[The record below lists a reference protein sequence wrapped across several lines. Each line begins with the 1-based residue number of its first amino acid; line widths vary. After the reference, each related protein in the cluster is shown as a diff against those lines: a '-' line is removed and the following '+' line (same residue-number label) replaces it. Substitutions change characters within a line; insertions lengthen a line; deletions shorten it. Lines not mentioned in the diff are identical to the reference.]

1 MNNQTTMRYQTT
13 FEKLVNSAVYE
24 AGRQAKATK
33 RGFTIEKKAIEILKK
48 HPNVAK
54 IETQVFEESV
64 DSFSQIDA
72 VITTKSGSIVYVPI
86 AKDIW
91 IGTSQQDR
99 LQVQYIKL
107 QNGML
112 NSIHY
117 CYLCYTP
124 FSEMLNKKFTNR
136 ARRGIMI
143 QKAVSEL
150 VEAKKLHSID
160 TLWNYLSDV

>member
-1 MNNQTTMRYQTT
+1 MNYQAV
-13 FEKLVNSAVYE
+13 FEKLVDSTPYE
-24 AGRQAKATK
+24 AERQAKASK
-33 RGFTIEKKAIEILKK
+33 RGFTIEKKAIEILRK

-54 IETQVFEESV
+54 IETQVFVELV
-64 DSFSQIDA
+64 DNFSKIDA
-72 VITTKSGSIVYVPI
+72 VITTKSGSTVYVPI

-112 NSIHY
+112 DGIHY

-124 FSEMLNKKFTNR
+124 FSEKLNEKFTGR

-150 VEAKKLHSID
+150 VKARKLHSID